1 MSRDEPVGDLVEAND
16 PYWRLIDAALEMV
29 DGDGTAL
36 PDEAELLARMALLVE
51 EGVVPAWMAAQIP
64 ACADEVYRFGPLTAL
79 MAADD
84 ITDIVVNGPDEVLVD
99 RGQGLLREPVRFR
112 GADHLYAFAIR
123 RLGRAGRTVN
133 RASPLAEV
141 DMEDGSRLHVVA
153 PPISSGSLQLSIR
166 KFRASMRLEAI
177 VESGMI
183 SAKDAEFL
191 AEAVRARKN
200 IIVAGGPGAGKT
212 TLMGALLNEVDPRQ
226 RIVGIEDVPE
236 LRPSRSQYVRLLT
249 RPANGPFI
257 GETTVRDLVREALR
271 MRPDRLVVG
280 EVRGVEALDMVTAMS
295 TGMAGSMTTL
305 HANSAQSALDR
316 LEVLLHMASGSARSV
331 ELGRRAVDL
340 VIFIRRLDDG
350 RRVVE
355 SIEQP
360 ASVTT

>member
-1 MSRDEPVGDLVEAND
+1 MSVADSAIEAAEDD
-16 PYWRLIDAALEMV
+16 PFWRLIDAALEATNV
-29 DGDGTAL
+29 GDMSL
-36 PDEAELLARMALLVE
+36 PPEAEFRQQLLQLIQDGLA
-51 EGVVPAWMAAQIP
+51 PSWMSDQIN
-64 ACADEVYRFGPLTAL
+64 ACADEVYRYGPLTAL
-79 MAADD
+79 MEADD

-99 RGQGLLREPVRFR
+99 RGGGLYADKARFR
-112 GADHLYAFAIR
+112 GPDHLYAFAAR

-153 PPISSGSLQLSIR
+153 PPISGASVKLSIR
-166 KFRASMRLEAI
+166 KFRASMRLDLI

-183 SAKDAEFL
+183 SGADAEFL
-191 AEAVRARKN
+191 REAVRSRKN

-212 TLMGALLNEVDPRQ
+212 TLMGALLDEVDPRQ

-236 LRPSRSQYVRLLT
+236 LRPSRAQYVRLLT
-249 RPANGPFI
+249 RRANGPFME
-257 GETTVRDLVREALR
+257 ETSVRDLVREALR

-280 EVRGVEALDMVTAMS
+280 EVRGSEALDMVTAMS

-305 HANSAQSALDR
+305 HANSAKSALDR

-355 SIEQP
+355 SIERLG
-360 ASVTT
+360 

>member
-1 MSRDEPVGDLVEAND
+1 MSRVDPAQQAGADED
-16 PYWRLIDAALEMV
+16 PYWRLIDAALEAIN
-29 DGDGTAL
+29 DGEVGL
-36 PDEAELLARMALLVE
+36 PPESEFRDLMQTLIR
-51 EGVVPAWMAAQIP
+51 EGVGPAWMTDQIS
-64 ACADEVYRFGPLTAL
+64 ACADEVYRYGPLTAL
-79 MAADD
+79 MQAGDV
-84 ITDIVVNGPDEVLVD
+84 TDIVVNGPDEILVD
-99 RGQGLLREPVRFR
+99 RGRGLYPDTARFR
-112 GADHLYAFAIR
+112 SADHLYAFAAR

-153 PPISSGSLQLSIR
+153 PPISGACVKLSIR
-166 KFRASMRLEAI
+166 KFRASMRLETI

-183 SAKDAEFL
+183 SVEDANFL
-191 AEAVRARKN
+191 RDAVRARKN

-212 TLMGALLNEVDPRQ
+212 TLMGALLDEVDPSQ

-236 LRPSRSQYVRLLT
+236 LRPDRAQYVRLLT
-249 RPANGPFI
+249 RRSNGPFME
-257 GETTVRDLVREALR
+257 ETSVRDLVREALR

-280 EVRGVEALDMVTAMS
+280 EVRGSEALDMVTAMS

-305 HANSAQSALDR
+305 HANSAASALDR

-340 VIFIRRLDDG
+340 VIFIRRLEDG

-355 SIEQP
+355 SIERLG
-360 ASVTT
+360 

>member
-1 MSRDEPVGDLVEAND
+1 MSAADSGVEAAEDD
-16 PYWRLIDAALEMV
+16 PFWRLIDAALEATSVGNMS
-29 DGDGTAL
+29 L
-36 PDEAELLARMALLVE
+36 PPEAEFREQLLQLIQ
-51 EGVVPAWMAAQIP
+51 EGLAPSWMSEQIS
-64 ACADEVYRFGPLTAL
+64 ACADEVYRYGPLTAL
-79 MAADD
+79 MEADD

-99 RGQGLLREPVRFR
+99 RGGGLYADTARFR
-112 GADHLYAFAIR
+112 GADHLYAFAAR

-153 PPISSGSLQLSIR
+153 PPISGASVKLSIR
-166 KFRASMRLEAI
+166 KFRASMRLESI
-177 VESGMI
+177 VQSGMI
-183 SAKDAEFL
+183 SGADAEFL
-191 AEAVRARKN
+191 REAVRSRKN

-212 TLMGALLNEVDPRQ
+212 TLMGALLDEVDPRQ

-236 LRPSRSQYVRLLT
+236 LRPHRAQYVRLLT
-249 RPANGPFI
+249 RRANGPFME
-257 GETTVRDLVREALR
+257 ETSVRDLVREALR

-280 EVRGVEALDMVTAMS
+280 EVRGSEALDMVTAMS

-305 HANSAQSALDR
+305 HANSAKSALDR

-355 SIEQP
+355 SIERLG
-360 ASVTT
+360 